1 MDGEEVPRSR
11 HTHGVPVSGQGHPR
25 GNVTG
30 VVLRRPQ
37 AVGRNFERRK
47 PHPLR
52 VRRAMTIP
60 IKSWVIHQNREST
73 PNQEHQEKEVHEMG
87 QSKPGGETMRSGR
100 IFQIDWRQV
109 SLCWKSGDQIL
120 SPGNRHWN
128 ESDNG
133 KGKDEPG
140 IDPDP
145 KTAIR
150 WIVDRLMD
158 LVECLHEGFGSG
170 ANQVALIGRD
180 LARLADGF
188 FGVLGKTSA
197 G

>member
-1 MDGEEVPRSR
+1 
-11 HTHGVPVSGQGHPR
+11 
-25 GNVTG
+25 
-30 VVLRRPQ
+30 
-37 AVGRNFERRK
+37 
-47 PHPLR
+47 
-52 VRRAMTIP
+52 MTIP

-73 PNQEHQEKEVHEMG
+73 ANQEHQKKEVHKMG
-87 QSKPGGETMRSGR
+87 QSKPGREAMRNGR

-109 SLCWKSGDQIL
+109 SLCWKSGDQKL
-120 SPGNRHWN
+120 SPGKRHWN

-133 KGKDEPG
+133 KGPDEPG

-158 LVECLHEGFGSG
+158 LVECLHEELVSG
-170 ANQVALIGRD
+170 VSQAVLIGRG
-180 LARLADGF
+180 LEHLADGF
-188 FGVLGKTSA
+188 FGVLGKASA